1 MTSDVPSPTPP
12 APVSPEPLLQMVQGL
27 QVTGILQA
35 GVQLGVFD
43 QIAAGKNQAT
53 AIAAAIDADERGT
66 RILLDALAALGLLER
81 DDEGD
86 YRLSP
91 WQTRSSSPP
100 GRPIW
105 ADRSTSS
112 LPRGRGSAISGW
124 QRWSVTAAPSST
136 STPRRPST
144 TSGRRRTL
152 QRGIIVPAAQIV
164 AEMVRGWSEQRESLK
179 ILDVACGSGLISLTL
194 ASQHPTART
203 TLLDWANVLERTK
216 DNVDRLGLHE
226 RTSYIEGD
234 MFEVPLH
241 GPYDLIIAEPRLPP
255 LLGERC
261 LTLLRRLVEVLKPDG
276 RLVIQDF
283 VSGSAPVEE
292 PFPYLFSVRMLTWTR
307 EGEAH
312 SLDTYRQVLREAGF
326 SPPEVPRQRGNAEPS

>member
-1 MTSDVPSPTPP
+1 M
-12 APVSPEPLLQMVQGL
+12 AQGL
-27 QVTGILQA
+27 EVTGILQA

-53 AIAAAIDADERGT
+53 AIAVAIDADERGT

-81 DDEGD
+81 NND

-91 WQTRSSSPP
+91 LADTFLVTS
-100 GRPIW
+100 RPTYMGGLLNIFAPAW
-105 ADRSTSS
+105 AWIGHQR
-112 LPRGRGSAISGW
+112 LAEVVRRGGTILDQHAETPEHDFW
-124 QRWSVTAAPSST
+124 ETFAPSSV
-136 STPRRPST
+136 
-144 TSGRRRTL
+144 GM
-152 QRGIIVPAAQIV
+152 IAPAAHFV
-164 AEMVRGWSEQRESLK
+164 AELLREWSEQRESLN

-226 RTSYIEGD
+226 GTSYIEGD

-241 GPYDLIIAEPRLPP
+241 GPYDLIIASHVFHHFS
-255 LLGERC
+255 GERC
-261 LTLLRRLVEVLKPDG
+261 LTLLRRLVDVLKPDG
-276 RLVIQDF
+276 QLVIQDF
-283 VSGSAPVEE
+283 VSGLAPAEE

-312 SLDTYRQVLREAGF
+312 SLDTYRQVLREARF
-326 SPPEVPRQRGNAEPS
+326 SPPEVHASEGMPSRFLVAGRA